1 MNRCIECEEIQ
12 LARVADARA
21 VQMLPLMT
29 RRRALAA
36 GLAGAAAVYGPRAL
50 RFDEVFDAVAE
61 ASMGPTQ
68 NCLVIVYLA
77 GGNDVLN
84 TLVPQAAADFSSY
97 TAKRP
102 ALARIKGPDA
112 AGKVGSQPLPGG
124 AGADLG
130 ERRRDDGRRR
140 LQRRQHLRLRHAL

>member
-1 MNRCIECEEIQ
+1 
-12 LARVADARA
+12 
-21 VQMLPLMT
+21 MLPLMT

-36 GLAGAAAVYGPRAL
+36 GLAGVAPLYRARGL
-50 RFDEVFDAVAE
+50 RFDEGFAAVAE

-68 NCLVIVYLA
+68 NCLVVVYLA

-102 ALARIKGPDA
+102 ALARINGPNA
-112 AGKVGSQPLPGG
+112 AGKVGSQPLAGG
-124 AGADLG
+124 AGAELG
-130 ERRRDDGRRR
+130 WANVGVTTGG
-140 LQRRQHLRLRHAL
+140 